1 MAIVFQCALTVI
13 MIVILNFCL
22 IEFSRITSKHLNPI
36 FSSLFKLLSVCNA
49 KYKYFVIN
57 ITFLPYLK
65 L

>member
-22 IEFSRITSKHLNPI
+22 IEYGGITSKHLNSI
-36 FSSLFKLLSVCNA
+36 FSSLFKLLNVRNA
-49 KYKYFVIN
+49 NYKYFVIN

-65 L
+65 V